1 MADAIEQRSLVRLV
15 ILLKL
20 TSSEPEFRLFHMFL
34 GVIGCGVG
42 MFVYGYMLE
51 TQASPYVCS
60 LFWGWMM
67 FGVLVAGISSMAYAL
82 DAFRE
87 SSNELFIMNM
97 LFKVR
102 FTFQCSDHRISC

>member
-34 GVIGCGVG
+34 AVIGCGVG

-51 TQASPYVCS
+51 TQASVYVCS
-60 LFWGWMM
+60 FFWGFMM
-67 FGVLVAGISSMAYAL
+67 FGVLVGGISTMGYAL

-97 LFKVR
+97 FFKVHL
-102 FTFQCSDHRISC
+102 SDFSWAVLT